1 MRRLFRSLAFTT
13 GLVALFVGP
22 GLIVLRGVGALEA
35 LELAAY
41 DWYVRLRQLEA
52 RPDARVVLVP
62 ITERDI
68 EELGTW
74 PVPDAALAQALENL
88 GRHGPRAI
96 GLDIYRDVPV
106 PPGTEALAA
115 VLTKDPRIVAV
126 MKFGG
131 DNGHS
136 VSPPPALGNA
146 DRVGFN
152 DVVVDAG
159 GIVRRGLLF
168 LDDGTHVMYAFALRL
183 ALLYLEREGITAQP
197 DPVDGRFLRLGRTTI
212 RPLEAHEGAY
222 VNADA
227 RGYQFLLDFA
237 GGPTPFSTVSF
248 SSLLSG
254 TVERAAITDKVV
266 LVGVTAESVKDYFY
280 TPLGRGVATGQE
292 MPGIALHGHVVGQLL
307 RIGLEHASPM
317 ASPRDWP
324 EALWI
329 IVWSTAG
336 AVVALWLR
344 SPWRLVVVGGAGL
357 VGLALVDFLAFT
369 AGWWWPLVPPALGWT
384 ASMVGVTAYA
394 SYHEAVQRAQI
405 MQLFSRHVSKEVA
418 ETIWQQRDQF
428 LEGRRPRPE
437 RLTVTALFSD
447 LTAFTP
453 LAERLQPEVLLEW
466 LNEYMGVMA
475 REVSATGGVIEQY
488 EGDAIVA
495 VFGVPIPRRT
505 EEEVGRD
512 ARQAVRCAL
521 AMGRA
526 LVDLNRRWQA
536 EQRPTTGM
544 RIGIF
549 TGPAVAG
556 TLGSTERE
564 EYVVIGDTINTAA
577 RLESFDKTLFTPD
590 PATNPSRVLIG
601 ETTLHYLGA
610 EFATERVGEVALK
623 GKERR
628 IDVYRVLGEGR
639 PPSGPDQ
646 VSARRIEDDSLHDRQ
661 VRGSGCAPVGPGD
674 FGG

>member
-1 MRRLFRSLAFTT
+1 MRRVFRSLVFAT
-13 GLVALFVGP
+13 GLVAVVVGP
-22 GLIVLRGVGALEA
+22 GLIALRGVRALEM

-41 DWYVRLRQLEA
+41 DWYVRLRQLA
-52 RPDARVVLVP
+52 ATPDARVVLVP

-68 EELGTW
+68 AEVRTW
-74 PVPDAALAQALENL
+74 PVPDAVLAEVLENL
-88 GRHGPRAI
+88 SRYGPRAI
-96 GLDIYRDVPV
+96 GLDVYRDVPV
-106 PPGTEALAA
+106 PPGSEALAA
-115 VLTKDPRIVAV
+115 LLAKDPRIVAV

-131 DNGHS
+131 DSGHS
-136 VSPPPALGNA
+136 VSPPPVLRNTS
-146 DRVGFN
+146 RVGFS
-152 DVVVDAG
+152 DILVDAG
-159 GIVRRGLLF
+159 GVVRRGLLF
-168 LDDGTHVMYAFALRL
+168 LDDGTQPMYAFALRL
-183 ALLYLEREGITAQP
+183 ALLYLEKDGVTAQP

-212 RPLEAHEGAY
+212 RPLEASEGAY

-227 RGYQFLLDFA
+227 RGYQFLLDFR
-237 GGPTPFSTVSF
+237 GGPTPFSAVSF
-248 SSLLSG
+248 SGLRSG
-254 TVERAAITDKVV
+254 TVDPAAIADKVV
-266 LVGVTAESVKDYFY
+266 IVGVTAESVKDYFY
-280 TPLGRGVATGQE
+280 TPLSRGLATGQE
-292 MPGIALHGHVVGQLL
+292 MSGITLHGHVVSQLL
-307 RIGLEHASPM
+307 RIGLGHAAPM
-317 ASPRDWP
+317 ASPRDGL

-344 SPWRLVVVGGAGL
+344 SPWRLVGVGGAGL
-357 VGLALVDFLAFT
+357 VGLALVDFLAFR
-369 AGWWWPLVPPALGWT
+369 AGWWWPLVPPAIGWT
-384 ASMVGVTAYA
+384 AAMVGVTAYA

-418 ETIWQQRDQF
+418 ETIWRQRDQF

-453 LAERLQPEVLLEW
+453 LAEKLQPEVLLEW

-475 REVSATGGVIEQY
+475 REVSAAGGVIEQY

-505 EEEVGRD
+505 EAEVGRD

-521 AMGRA
+521 AMGQA
-526 LVDLNRRWQA
+526 LTELNRRWQA
-536 EQRPTTGM
+536 QGRPTTGM

-590 PATNPSRVLIG
+590 PATNPCRILIG
-601 ETTLHYLGA
+601 ETTLRYLGA
-610 EFATERVGEVALK
+610 EFAAERIGEVALK
-623 GKERR
+623 GKEHR
-628 IDVYRVLGEGR
+628 IDVHRVLGEKR
-639 PPSGPDQ
+639 PSGLDPCQ
-646 VSARRIEDDSLHDRQ
+646 
-661 VRGSGCAPVGPGD
+661 PG
-674 FGG
+674 G